1 MTNLLLVGAP
11 NSGKSAL
18 FNKLTGLS
26 HKVANYPGITV
37 DVGTGVLKS
46 DPGVTVW
53 DFPGTYSL
61 NPVSGEEQVAI
72 DTLKT
77 ALRSDDQ
84 ALVAMVWDATRLEKG
99 ATYCLQVARECARVG
114 KSFVVLLNMMDVIES
129 DGLDMDVPG
138 LSKALGVPV
147 LPVSART
154 GTGLAEAEAVFVGPR
169 PDPAPWA
176 DTPDALI
183 TGTANQIA
191 DRFAPKGDLLVQ
203 RQAQLDHWLLGTFT
217 GGVAFV
223 LLMTLFFQAIFTWA
237 APLMDGV
244 ESIVI
249 SIGSAVASVMPAG
262 VVADFVNDAIFG
274 GLGAF
279 LVFAPLVFI
288 LTMIV
293 GALEDSGYLARAAL
307 ICHRPLSFFGLSG
320 KSFVPLLSGVAC
332 AIPAIYAA
340 RTMSSRQ
347 ERLLTYVAIP
357 LMPCSARL
365 PVYALLIAILIPN
378 ETALGGL
385 IGWQGL
391 AMSGI
396 YFFGIVTALIVAAFV
411 SRMGD
416 TSSSNQAFIL
426 ELPPY
431 RLPEL
436 RPIISKSFNRAVHFV
451 KKAGSV
457 IFAVTVVV
465 WFLGYFPNGGED
477 LSSSWLATLGRF
489 IEPVFSPLGL
499 DWRYG
504 VAIIASFLAR
514 EVFVG
519 TLGTIFSIESFGI
532 ESADEDLA
540 SLADQIAASGLTAA
554 SGLALVVFFTIAL
567 QCVST
572 VALLAREARS
582 SQFALKLLT
591 GYLVLAWTVAW
602 LVYSLASALLT

>member
-1 MTNLLLVGAP
+1 MKNILLVGAP

-18 FNKLTGLS
+18 FNQLTGLS

-37 DVGTGVLKS
+37 DVGTGALRADS
-46 DPGVTVW
+46 RLTVW

-61 NPVSGEEQVAI
+61 TAVSGEEQVAI
-72 DTLKT
+72 DTLRT
-77 ALRSDDQ
+77 ALKSDEQ
-84 ALVAMVWDATRLEKG
+84 AVVAMVCDATRLEKST
-99 ATYCLQVARECARVG
+99 TYCLQVARECAQAQ
-114 KSFVVLLNMMDVIES
+114 KPFLVLLNMMDVIES
-129 DGLDMDVPG
+129 DGLDMDVEG
-138 LSKALGVPV
+138 LSKALGVHV

-154 GTGLAEAEAVFVGPR
+154 GQGLSEVEAALVSSPPEISTWG
-169 PDPAPWA
+169 

-183 TGTANQIA
+183 SGTATQIA
-191 DRFAPKGDLLVQ
+191 ERFAPKGDLLVR
-203 RQAQLDHWLLGTFT
+203 RQAKLDSWLLGTFS

-223 LLMTLFFQAIFTWA
+223 MIMTLFFQAIFTWA

-249 SIGSAVASVMPAG
+249 AMGSLIASVLPDG
-262 VVADFVNDAIFG
+262 VLADFVNDAIFG

-365 PVYALLIAILIPN
+365 PVYALLIAILIPD
-378 ETALGGL
+378 ETVLGGI

-396 YFFGIVTALIVAAFV
+396 YFFGIMTALIVAAVV

-416 TSSSNQAFIL
+416 TATSSQAFIL
-426 ELPPY
+426 ELPAY
-431 RLPEL
+431 RMPALK
-436 RPIISKSFNRAVHFV
+436 PIMSKSLDRVVHFIR
-451 KKAGSV
+451 KAGSV
-457 IFAVTVVV
+457 IFVVTLVV

-477 LSSSWLATLGRF
+477 LSSSWLAALGRF

-519 TLGTIFSIESFGI
+519 TLGTIFGI
-532 ESADEDLA
+532 ESADEDPA

-554 SGLALVVFFTIAL
+554 SGVALVVFFTIAL

-572 VALLAREARS
+572 VALLAREAKSAR
-582 SQFALKLLT
+582 FAVQLLL
-591 GYLVLAWTVAW
+591 GYLVLAWLVAW
-602 LVYSLASALLT
+602 LVYSLASLLLR

>member
-1 MTNLLLVGAP
+1 MKNILLVGAP

-18 FNKLTGLS
+18 FNQLTGLS

-37 DVGTGVLKS
+37 DVGTGALRADS
-46 DPGVTVW
+46 RLTVW

-61 NPVSGEEQVAI
+61 TAVSGEEQVAI
-72 DTLKT
+72 DTLRT
-77 ALRSDDQ
+77 ALKSDEQ
-84 ALVAMVWDATRLEKG
+84 AVVAMVCDATRLEKST
-99 ATYCLQVARECARVG
+99 TYCLQVARECAQAQ
-114 KSFVVLLNMMDVIES
+114 KPFLVLLNMMDVIES
-129 DGLDMDVPG
+129 DGLDMDVQG

-147 LPVSART
+147 FPVSART
-154 GTGLAEAEAVFVGPR
+154 GKGLSEVEAVLVSSTPEISTWG
-169 PDPAPWA
+169 

-183 TGTANQIA
+183 SGTATQIA
-191 DRFAPKGDLLVQ
+191 ERFAPKGDLLVR
-203 RQAQLDHWLLGTFT
+203 RQAKLDSWLLGTFS

-223 LLMTLFFQAIFTWA
+223 MIMTLFFQAIFTWA

-249 SIGSAVASVMPAG
+249 AMGSLIASVLPDG
-262 VVADFVNDAIFG
+262 VLADFVNDAIFG

-365 PVYALLIAILIPN
+365 PVYALLIAILIPD
-378 ETALGGL
+378 ETVLGGI

-396 YFFGIVTALIVAAFV
+396 YFFGIMTALIVAAVV

-416 TSSSNQAFIL
+416 TATSSQAFIL
-426 ELPPY
+426 ELPAY
-431 RLPEL
+431 RMPALK
-436 RPIISKSFNRAVHFV
+436 PIMSKSLDRVVHFIR
-451 KKAGSV
+451 KAGSV
-457 IFAVTVVV
+457 IFVVTLVV

-477 LSSSWLATLGRF
+477 LSSSWLAALGRF

-519 TLGTIFSIESFGI
+519 TLGTIFGI
-532 ESADEDLA
+532 ESADEDPA

-554 SGLALVVFFTIAL
+554 SGVALVVFFTIAL

-572 VALLAREARS
+572 VALLAREAKSAR
-582 SQFALKLLT
+582 FAVQLLL
-591 GYLVLAWTVAW
+591 GYLVLAWLVAW
-602 LVYSLASALLT
+602 LVYSVASLLLR

>member
-1 MTNLLLVGAP
+1 MKNILLVGAP

-18 FNKLTGLS
+18 FNQLTGLS

-37 DVGTGVLKS
+37 DVGTGALRA
-46 DPGVTVW
+46 DARLTVW

-61 NPVSGEEQVAI
+61 TAVSGEEQVAI
-72 DTLKT
+72 DTLRA
-77 ALRSDDQ
+77 ALKSEEQ
-84 ALVAMVWDATRLEKG
+84 AVVAMVCDATRLEKS
-99 ATYCLQVARECARVG
+99 ATYCLQVARECAQAQ
-114 KSFVVLLNMMDVIES
+114 KPFLVLLNMMDVIES
-129 DGLDMDVPG
+129 DGLDMDVQG

-147 LPVSART
+147 FPVSART
-154 GTGLAEAEAVFVGPR
+154 GKGLSEVEAVLVSSTPEISTWG
-169 PDPAPWA
+169 

-183 TGTANQIA
+183 SGTATQIA
-191 DRFAPKGDLLVQ
+191 ERFAPKGDLLVR
-203 RQAQLDHWLLGTFT
+203 RQAKLDNWLLGTLS

-223 LLMTLFFQAIFTWA
+223 MIMTLFFQAIFTWA

-249 SIGSAVASVMPAG
+249 AMGGLVSSVLPDG
-262 VVADFVNDAIFG
+262 VLADFVNDAIFG

-365 PVYALLIAILIPN
+365 PVYALLIAILIPD
-378 ETALGGL
+378 ETVLGGI

-396 YFFGIVTALIVAAFV
+396 YFFGIMTALIVAAVV

-416 TSSSNQAFIL
+416 TATSSQAFIL
-426 ELPPY
+426 ELPAY
-431 RLPEL
+431 RMPALK
-436 RPIISKSFNRAVHFV
+436 PIVSKSLDRVVHFIR
-451 KKAGSV
+451 KAGSV

-477 LSSSWLATLGRF
+477 LSSSWLAALGRF

-519 TLGTIFSIESFGI
+519 TLGTIFGI
-532 ESADEDLA
+532 ESADEDPA
-540 SLADQIAASGLTAA
+540 SLADQIADSGLTAA
-554 SGLALVVFFTIAL
+554 SGVALVVFFTIAL

-572 VALLAREARS
+572 VALLAREAKSAR
-582 SQFALKLLT
+582 FAVQLLL
-591 GYLVLAWTVAW
+591 GYLVLAWLVAW
-602 LVYSLASALLT
+602 LVYSVASLLLL

>member
-1 MTNLLLVGAP
+1 MKNILLVGAP

-18 FNKLTGLS
+18 FNQLTGLS

-37 DVGTGVLKS
+37 DVGTGALRADS
-46 DPGVTVW
+46 RVTVW

-61 NPVSGEEQVAI
+61 TAVSGEEQVAI
-72 DTLKT
+72 DTLRT
-77 ALRSDDQ
+77 ALKSEEQ
-84 ALVAMVWDATRLEKG
+84 AVVAMVCDATRLEKS
-99 ATYCLQVARECARVG
+99 ATYCLQVARECAQAQ
-114 KSFVVLLNMMDVIES
+114 KPFLVLLNMMDVIES
-129 DGLDMDVPG
+129 DGLDMDVQG

-147 LPVSART
+147 FPVSART
-154 GTGLAEAEAVFVGPR
+154 GKGLSEVEAVLVSSTPEISTWG
-169 PDPAPWA
+169 

-183 TGTANQIA
+183 SGTATQIA
-191 DRFAPKGDLLVQ
+191 ERFAPKGDLLVR
-203 RQAQLDHWLLGTFT
+203 RQAKLDNWLLGTLS

-223 LLMTLFFQAIFTWA
+223 MIMTLFFQAIFTWA

-244 ESIVI
+244 ESVVI
-249 SIGSAVASVMPAG
+249 TIGSWASSVLPEG
-262 VVADFVNDAIFG
+262 VLADFVNDAIFG

-365 PVYALLIAILIPN
+365 PVYALLIAILIPD
-378 ETALGGL
+378 ETVLGGI

-396 YFFGIVTALIVAAFV
+396 YFFGIMTALIVAAVV

-416 TSSSNQAFIL
+416 TATSSQAFIL
-426 ELPPY
+426 ELPAY
-431 RLPEL
+431 RMPALK
-436 RPIISKSFNRAVHFV
+436 PIVSKSLDRVVHFIR
-451 KKAGSV
+451 KAGSV

-477 LSSSWLATLGRF
+477 LSSSWLAALGRF

-519 TLGTIFSIESFGI
+519 TLGTIFGI
-532 ESADEDLA
+532 ESADEDPA

-554 SGLALVVFFTIAL
+554 SGVALVVFFTIAL

-572 VALLAREARS
+572 VALLAREAKSAR
-582 SQFALKLLT
+582 FAVQLLL
-591 GYLVLAWTVAW
+591 GYLVLAWLVAW
-602 LVYSLASALLT
+602 LVYSLVSLLLL

>member
-1 MTNLLLVGAP
+1 MKNILLVGAP

-18 FNKLTGLS
+18 FNQLTGLS

-37 DVGTGVLKS
+37 DVGTGALRADS
-46 DPGVTVW
+46 RLTVW

-61 NPVSGEEQVAI
+61 TAVSGEEQVAI
-72 DTLKT
+72 DTLRT
-77 ALRSDDQ
+77 ALKSEEQ
-84 ALVAMVWDATRLEKG
+84 AVLAMVCDATRLEKS
-99 ATYCLQVARECARVG
+99 ATYCLQVARECAQAQ
-114 KSFVVLLNMMDVIES
+114 KPFLVLLNMMDVIES
-129 DGLDMDVPG
+129 DGLDMDVQG

-147 LPVSART
+147 FPVSART
-154 GTGLAEAEAVFVGPR
+154 GKGLSEVEAVLVSSTPEISTWG
-169 PDPAPWA
+169 

-183 TGTANQIA
+183 SGTATQIA
-191 DRFAPKGDLLVQ
+191 ERFAPKGDLLVR
-203 RQAQLDHWLLGTFT
+203 RQAKLDSWLLGTFS

-223 LLMTLFFQAIFTWA
+223 MIMTLFFQAIFTWA

-249 SIGSAVASVMPAG
+249 AMGSLIASVLPDG
-262 VVADFVNDAIFG
+262 VLADFVNDAIFG

-365 PVYALLIAILIPN
+365 PVYALLIAILIPD
-378 ETALGGL
+378 ETVLGGI

-396 YFFGIVTALIVAAFV
+396 YFFGIMTALIVAAVV

-416 TSSSNQAFIL
+416 TATSSQAFIL
-426 ELPPY
+426 ELPAY
-431 RLPEL
+431 RMPALK
-436 RPIISKSFNRAVHFV
+436 PIMSKSLDRVVHFIR
-451 KKAGSV
+451 KAGSV
-457 IFAVTVVV
+457 IFVVTVVV

-477 LSSSWLATLGRF
+477 LSSSWLAALGRF

-519 TLGTIFSIESFGI
+519 TLGTIFGI
-532 ESADEDLA
+532 ESADEDPA

-554 SGLALVVFFTIAL
+554 SGVALVVFFTIAL

-572 VALLAREARS
+572 VALLAREAKSAR
-582 SQFALKLLT
+582 FAVQLLL
-591 GYLVLAWTVAW
+591 GYLVLAWLVAW
-602 LVYSLASALLT
+602 LVYSLASLLLR

>member
-1 MTNLLLVGAP
+1 MKNILFVGAP

-18 FNKLTGLS
+18 FNQLTGLS

-37 DVGTGVLKS
+37 DVGTGALRA
-46 DPGVTVW
+46 DARLTVW

-61 NPVSGEEQVAI
+61 TAVSGEEQVAI
-72 DTLKT
+72 DTLRA
-77 ALRSDDQ
+77 ALKSEEQ
-84 ALVAMVWDATRLEKG
+84 AVVAMVCDATRLEKS
-99 ATYCLQVARECARVG
+99 ATYCLQVARECAQAQ
-114 KSFVVLLNMMDVIES
+114 KPFLVLLNMMDVIES
-129 DGLDMDVPG
+129 DGLDMDVQG

-147 LPVSART
+147 FPVSART
-154 GTGLAEAEAVFVGPR
+154 GKGLSEVEAVLVSSTPEISTWG
-169 PDPAPWA
+169 

-183 TGTANQIA
+183 SGTATQIA
-191 DRFAPKGDLLVQ
+191 ERFAPKGDLLVR
-203 RQAQLDHWLLGTFT
+203 RQAKLDNWLLGTLS

-223 LLMTLFFQAIFTWA
+223 MIMTLFFQAIFTWA

-249 SIGSAVASVMPAG
+249 AMGGLVSSVLPDG
-262 VVADFVNDAIFG
+262 VLADFVNDAIFG

-365 PVYALLIAILIPN
+365 PVYALLIAILIPD
-378 ETALGGL
+378 ETVLGGI

-396 YFFGIVTALIVAAFV
+396 YFFGIMTALIVAAVV

-416 TSSSNQAFIL
+416 TATSSQAFIL
-426 ELPPY
+426 ELPAY
-431 RLPEL
+431 RMPALK
-436 RPIISKSFNRAVHFV
+436 PIVSKSLDRVVHFIR
-451 KKAGSV
+451 KAGSV

-477 LSSSWLATLGRF
+477 LSSSWLAALGRF

-519 TLGTIFSIESFGI
+519 TLGTIFGI
-532 ESADEDLA
+532 ESADEDPA
-540 SLADQIAASGLTAA
+540 SLADQIADSGLTAA
-554 SGLALVVFFTIAL
+554 SGVALVVFFTIAL

-572 VALLAREARS
+572 VALLAREAKSAR
-582 SQFALKLLT
+582 FAVQLLL
-591 GYLVLAWTVAW
+591 GYLVLAWLVAW
-602 LVYSLASALLT
+602 LVYSVASLLLL

>member
-1 MTNLLLVGAP
+1 MKNILLVGAP

-18 FNKLTGLS
+18 FNQLTGLS

-37 DVGTGVLKS
+37 DVGTGALRADS
-46 DPGVTVW
+46 RLTVW

-61 NPVSGEEQVAI
+61 TAVSGEEQVAI
-72 DTLKT
+72 DTLRT
-77 ALRSDDQ
+77 ALKSDEQ
-84 ALVAMVWDATRLEKG
+84 AVVAMVCDATRLEKST
-99 ATYCLQVARECARVG
+99 TYCLQVARECAQAQ
-114 KSFVVLLNMMDVIES
+114 KPFLVLLNMMDVIES
-129 DGLDMDVPG
+129 DGLDMDVEG
-138 LSKALGVPV
+138 LSKALGVHV

-154 GTGLAEAEAVFVGPR
+154 GQGLSEVEAALVSSPLEISTWG
-169 PDPAPWA
+169 

-183 TGTANQIA
+183 SGTATQIA
-191 DRFAPKGDLLVQ
+191 ERFAPKGDLLVR
-203 RQAQLDHWLLGTFT
+203 RQAKLDSWLLGTFS
-217 GGVAFV
+217 GGLAFV
-223 LLMTLFFQAIFTWA
+223 MIMTLFFQAIFTWA

-249 SIGSAVASVMPAG
+249 AMGSLVASVLPDG
-262 VVADFVNDAIFG
+262 VLADFVNDAIFG

-365 PVYALLIAILIPN
+365 PVYALLIAILIPD
-378 ETALGGL
+378 ETVLGGI

-396 YFFGIVTALIVAAFV
+396 YFFGIMTALIVAAVV
-411 SRMGD
+411 SRMGE
-416 TSSSNQAFIL
+416 TATSNQAFIL
-426 ELPPY
+426 ELPAY
-431 RLPEL
+431 RMPALK
-436 RPIISKSFNRAVHFV
+436 PIMSKSLDRVVHFIR
-451 KKAGSV
+451 KAGSV
-457 IFAVTVVV
+457 IFVVTLVV

-477 LSSSWLATLGRF
+477 LSSSWLAALGRF

-519 TLGTIFSIESFGI
+519 TLGTIFGI
-532 ESADEDLA
+532 ESADEDPA

-554 SGLALVVFFTIAL
+554 SGVALVVFFTIAL

-572 VALLAREARS
+572 VALLAREAKSAR
-582 SQFALKLLT
+582 FAVQLLL
-591 GYLVLAWTVAW
+591 GYLVLAWLVAW
-602 LVYSLASALLT
+602 LVYSLASLLLR

>member
-1 MTNLLLVGAP
+1 MKNILLVGAP

-18 FNKLTGLS
+18 FNQLTGLS

-37 DVGTGVLKS
+37 DVGTGALRADS
-46 DPGVTVW
+46 RLTVW

-61 NPVSGEEQVAI
+61 TAVSGEEQVAI
-72 DTLKT
+72 DTLRT
-77 ALRSDDQ
+77 ALKSEEQ
-84 ALVAMVWDATRLEKG
+84 AVVAMVCDATRLEKST
-99 ATYCLQVARECARVG
+99 TYCLQVARECAQAQ
-114 KSFVVLLNMMDVIES
+114 KPFLVLLNMMDVIES
-129 DGLDMDVPG
+129 DGLDMDVEG
-138 LSKALGVPV
+138 LSKALGVHV

-154 GTGLAEAEAVFVGPR
+154 GQGLSEVEAALVSSPPEISTWG
-169 PDPAPWA
+169 

-183 TGTANQIA
+183 SGTATQIA
-191 DRFAPKGDLLVQ
+191 ERFAPKGDLLVR
-203 RQAQLDHWLLGTFT
+203 RQAKLDSWLLGTFS

-223 LLMTLFFQAIFTWA
+223 MIMTLFFQAIFTWA

-249 SIGSAVASVMPAG
+249 AMGSLIASVLPDG
-262 VVADFVNDAIFG
+262 VLADFVNDAIFG

-365 PVYALLIAILIPN
+365 PVYALLIAILIPD
-378 ETALGGL
+378 ETVLGGI

-396 YFFGIVTALIVAAFV
+396 YFFGIMTALIVAAVV

-416 TSSSNQAFIL
+416 TATSSQAFIL
-426 ELPPY
+426 ELPAY
-431 RLPEL
+431 RMPALK
-436 RPIISKSFNRAVHFV
+436 PIMSKSLDRVVHFIR
-451 KKAGSV
+451 KAGSV
-457 IFAVTVVV
+457 IFVVTVVV

-477 LSSSWLATLGRF
+477 LSSSWLAALGRF

-519 TLGTIFSIESFGI
+519 TLGTIFGI
-532 ESADEDLA
+532 ESADEDPA

-554 SGLALVVFFTIAL
+554 SGVALVVFFTIAL

-572 VALLAREARS
+572 VALLAREAKSAR
-582 SQFALKLLT
+582 FAVQLLL
-591 GYLVLAWTVAW
+591 GYLVLAWLVAW
-602 LVYSLASALLT
+602 LVYSLASLLLR

>member
-1 MTNLLLVGAP
+1 MKNILLVGAP

-18 FNKLTGLS
+18 FNQLTGLS

-37 DVGTGVLKS
+37 DVGTGALRADS
-46 DPGVTVW
+46 RLTVW

-61 NPVSGEEQVAI
+61 TAVSGEEQVAI
-72 DTLKT
+72 DTLRA
-77 ALRSDDQ
+77 ALKSEEQ
-84 ALVAMVWDATRLEKG
+84 AVVAMVCDATRLEKS
-99 ATYCLQVARECARVG
+99 ATYCLQVARECAQAQ
-114 KSFVVLLNMMDVIES
+114 KPFLVLLNMMDVIES
-129 DGLDMDVPG
+129 DGLDMDVQG

-147 LPVSART
+147 FPVSART
-154 GTGLAEAEAVFVGPR
+154 GKGLSEVEAVLVSSTPEISTWG
-169 PDPAPWA
+169 

-183 TGTANQIA
+183 SGTATQIA
-191 DRFAPKGDLLVQ
+191 ERFAPKGDLLVR
-203 RQAQLDHWLLGTFT
+203 RQAKLDNWLLGTLS

-223 LLMTLFFQAIFTWA
+223 MIMTLFFQAIFTWA

-249 SIGSAVASVMPAG
+249 AIGSWASSVLPDG
-262 VVADFVNDAIFG
+262 VLADFVNDAIFG

-365 PVYALLIAILIPN
+365 PVYALLIAILIPD
-378 ETALGGL
+378 ETVLGGI

-396 YFFGIVTALIVAAFV
+396 YFFGIMTALIVAAVV

-416 TSSSNQAFIL
+416 TATSSQAFIL
-426 ELPPY
+426 ELPAY
-431 RLPEL
+431 RMPALK
-436 RPIISKSFNRAVHFV
+436 PIVSKSLDRVVHFIR
-451 KKAGSV
+451 KAGSV

-477 LSSSWLATLGRF
+477 LSSSWLAALGRF

-519 TLGTIFSIESFGI
+519 TLGTIFGI
-532 ESADEDLA
+532 ESADEDPA

-554 SGLALVVFFTIAL
+554 SGVALVVFFTIAL

-572 VALLAREARS
+572 VALLAREAKSAR
-582 SQFALKLLT
+582 FAVQLLL
-591 GYLVLAWTVAW
+591 GYLVLAWLVAW
-602 LVYSLASALLT
+602 LVYSLVSLLLL

>member
-1 MTNLLLVGAP
+1 MKNILLVGAP

-18 FNKLTGLS
+18 FNQLTGLS

-37 DVGTGVLKS
+37 DVGTGALRADS
-46 DPGVTVW
+46 RLTVW

-61 NPVSGEEQVAI
+61 TAVSGEEQVAI
-72 DTLKT
+72 DTLRT
-77 ALRSDDQ
+77 ALKSDEQ
-84 ALVAMVWDATRLEKG
+84 AVVAMVCDATRLEKST
-99 ATYCLQVARECARVG
+99 TYCLQVARECAQAQ
-114 KSFVVLLNMMDVIES
+114 KPFLVLLNMMDVIES
-129 DGLDMDVPG
+129 DGLDMDVEG
-138 LSKALGVPV
+138 LSKALGVHV

-154 GTGLAEAEAVFVGPR
+154 GQGLSEVEAALVSSPLEISTWG
-169 PDPAPWA
+169 

-183 TGTANQIA
+183 SGTATQIA
-191 DRFAPKGDLLVQ
+191 ERFAPKGDLLVR
-203 RQAQLDHWLLGTFT
+203 RQAKLDSWLLGTFS

-223 LLMTLFFQAIFTWA
+223 MIMTLFFQAIFTWA

-249 SIGSAVASVMPAG
+249 AMGSLIASVLPDG
-262 VVADFVNDAIFG
+262 VLADFVNDAIFG

-365 PVYALLIAILIPN
+365 PVYALLIAILIPD
-378 ETALGGL
+378 ETVLGGI

-396 YFFGIVTALIVAAFV
+396 YFFGIMTALIVAAVV

-416 TSSSNQAFIL
+416 TATSSQAFIL
-426 ELPPY
+426 ELPAY
-431 RLPEL
+431 RMPALK
-436 RPIISKSFNRAVHFV
+436 PIMSKSLDRVVHFIR
-451 KKAGSV
+451 KAGSV
-457 IFAVTVVV
+457 IFVVTLVV

-477 LSSSWLATLGRF
+477 LSSSWLAALGRF

-519 TLGTIFSIESFGI
+519 TLGTIFGI
-532 ESADEDLA
+532 ESADEDPA

-554 SGLALVVFFTIAL
+554 SGVALVVFFTIAL

-572 VALLAREARS
+572 VALLAREAKSAR
-582 SQFALKLLT
+582 FAVQLLL
-591 GYLVLAWTVAW
+591 GYLVLAWLVAW
-602 LVYSLASALLT
+602 LVYSLASLLLR

>member
-1 MTNLLLVGAP
+1 MKNILLVGAP

-18 FNKLTGLS
+18 FNQLTGLS

-37 DVGTGVLKS
+37 DVGTGALRA
-46 DPGVTVW
+46 DARLTVW

-61 NPVSGEEQVAI
+61 TAVSGEEQVAI
-72 DTLKT
+72 DTLRT
-77 ALRSDDQ
+77 ALKSEEQ
-84 ALVAMVWDATRLEKG
+84 AVVAMVCDATRLEKS
-99 ATYCLQVARECARVG
+99 ATYCLQVARECA
-114 KSFVVLLNMMDVIES
+114 KAHKPFLVLLNMMDVIES
-129 DGLDMDVPG
+129 DGLDMDVQG

-147 LPVSART
+147 FPVSART
-154 GTGLAEAEAVFVGPR
+154 GKGLSEVEAVLVSSTPEISTWG
-169 PDPAPWA
+169 

-183 TGTANQIA
+183 SGTATQIA
-191 DRFAPKGDLLVQ
+191 ERFAPKGDLLVR
-203 RQAQLDHWLLGTFT
+203 RQAKLDNWLLGTLS

-223 LLMTLFFQAIFTWA
+223 MIMTLFFQAIFTWA

-249 SIGSAVASVMPAG
+249 AMGGLVSSVLPDG
-262 VVADFVNDAIFG
+262 VLADFVNDAIFG

-365 PVYALLIAILIPN
+365 PVYALLIAILIPD
-378 ETALGGL
+378 ETVLGGI

-396 YFFGIVTALIVAAFV
+396 YFFGIMTALIVAAVV

-416 TSSSNQAFIL
+416 TATSSQAFIL
-426 ELPPY
+426 ELPAY
-431 RLPEL
+431 RMPALK
-436 RPIISKSFNRAVHFV
+436 PIVSKSLDRVVHFIR
-451 KKAGSV
+451 KAGSV

-477 LSSSWLATLGRF
+477 LSSSWLAALGRF

-519 TLGTIFSIESFGI
+519 TLGTIFGI
-532 ESADEDLA
+532 ESADEDPA
-540 SLADQIAASGLTAA
+540 SLADQIADSGLTAA
-554 SGLALVVFFTIAL
+554 SGVALVVFFTIAL

-572 VALLAREARS
+572 VALLAREAKSAR
-582 SQFALKLLT
+582 FAVQLLL
-591 GYLVLAWTVAW
+591 GYLVLAWLVAW
-602 LVYSLASALLT
+602 LVYSVASLLLL

>member
-1 MTNLLLVGAP
+1 MKNILLVGAP

-18 FNKLTGLS
+18 FNQLTGLS

-37 DVGTGVLKS
+37 DVGTGALRADS
-46 DPGVTVW
+46 RLTVW

-61 NPVSGEEQVAI
+61 TAVSGEEQVAI
-72 DTLKT
+72 DTLRT
-77 ALRSDDQ
+77 ALKSEEQ
-84 ALVAMVWDATRLEKG
+84 AVVAMVCDATRLEKST
-99 ATYCLQVARECARVG
+99 TYCLQVARECAQAQ
-114 KSFVVLLNMMDVIES
+114 KPFLVLLNMMDVIES
-129 DGLDMDVPG
+129 DGLDMDVQG

-147 LPVSART
+147 FPVSART
-154 GTGLAEAEAVFVGPR
+154 GKGLSEVEAVLVSSTPEISTWG
-169 PDPAPWA
+169 

-183 TGTANQIA
+183 SGTATQIA
-191 DRFAPKGDLLVQ
+191 ERFAPKGDLLVR
-203 RQAQLDHWLLGTFT
+203 RQAKLDSWLLGTFS
-217 GGVAFV
+217 GGLAFV
-223 LLMTLFFQAIFTWA
+223 MIMTLFFQAIFTWA

-249 SIGSAVASVMPAG
+249 AMGSLVASVLPDG
-262 VVADFVNDAIFG
+262 VLADFVNDAIFG

-365 PVYALLIAILIPN
+365 PVYALLIAILIPD
-378 ETALGGL
+378 ETVLGGI

-396 YFFGIVTALIVAAFV
+396 YFFGIMTALIVAAVV

-416 TSSSNQAFIL
+416 TATSSQAFIL
-426 ELPPY
+426 ELPAY
-431 RLPEL
+431 RMPTLK
-436 RPIISKSFNRAVHFV
+436 PIMSKSLDRVVHFIR
-451 KKAGSV
+451 KAGSV
-457 IFAVTVVV
+457 IFLVTVIV
-465 WFLGYFPNGGED
+465 WFLGYFPNGGKD
-477 LSSSWLATLGRF
+477 LSSSWLAALGRF

-519 TLGTIFSIESFGI
+519 TLGTIFGI
-532 ESADEDLA
+532 ESADEDPA
-540 SLADQIAASGLTAA
+540 SLADQIEASGLTAA
-554 SGLALVVFFTIAL
+554 SGVALVVFFTIAL

-572 VALLAREARS
+572 VALLAREAKSTR
-582 SQFALKLLT
+582 FAVQLLL
-591 GYLVLAWTVAW
+591 GYLVLAWLVAW
-602 LVYSLASALLT
+602 LVYSLVSLLLL

>member
-1 MTNLLLVGAP
+1 MKNILLVGAP

-18 FNKLTGLS
+18 FNQLTGLS

-37 DVGTGVLKS
+37 DVGTGALRA
-46 DPGVTVW
+46 DARLTVW

-61 NPVSGEEQVAI
+61 TAVSGEEQVAI
-72 DTLKT
+72 DTLRA
-77 ALRSDDQ
+77 ALKSEEQ
-84 ALVAMVWDATRLEKG
+84 AVVAMVCDATRLEKS
-99 ATYCLQVARECARVG
+99 ATYCLQVARECAQAH
-114 KSFVVLLNMMDVIES
+114 KPFLVLLNMMDVIES
-129 DGLDMDVPG
+129 DGLDMDVQG

-147 LPVSART
+147 FPVSART
-154 GTGLAEAEAVFVGPR
+154 GKGLSEVEAVLVSSTPEISTWG
-169 PDPAPWA
+169 

-183 TGTANQIA
+183 SGTATQIA
-191 DRFAPKGDLLVQ
+191 ERFAPKGDLLVR
-203 RQAQLDHWLLGTFT
+203 RQAKLDNWLLGTLS

-223 LLMTLFFQAIFTWA
+223 MIMTLFFQAIFTWA

-249 SIGSAVASVMPAG
+249 AMGSWTSSVLPDG
-262 VVADFVNDAIFG
+262 VLADFVNDAIFG

-365 PVYALLIAILIPN
+365 PVYALLIAILIPD
-378 ETALGGL
+378 ETVLGGI

-396 YFFGIVTALIVAAFV
+396 YFFGIMTALIVAAVV

-416 TSSSNQAFIL
+416 TATSSQAFIL
-426 ELPPY
+426 ELPAY
-431 RLPEL
+431 RMPALK
-436 RPIISKSFNRAVHFV
+436 PIVSKSLDRVVHFIR
-451 KKAGSV
+451 KAGSV

-477 LSSSWLATLGRF
+477 LSSSWLAALGRF

-519 TLGTIFSIESFGI
+519 TLGTIFGI
-532 ESADEDLA
+532 ESADEDPA

-554 SGLALVVFFTIAL
+554 SGVALVVFFTVAL

-572 VALLAREARS
+572 VALLAREAKSAR
-582 SQFALKLLT
+582 FAVQLLL
-591 GYLVLAWTVAW
+591 GYLVLAWLVAW
-602 LVYSLASALLT
+602 LVYSLASLLLR

>member
-1 MTNLLLVGAP
+1 MKNILLVGAP

-18 FNKLTGLS
+18 FNQLTGLS

-37 DVGTGVLKS
+37 DVGTGALRA
-46 DPGVTVW
+46 DARLTVW

-61 NPVSGEEQVAI
+61 TAVSGEEQVAI
-72 DTLKT
+72 DTLRT
-77 ALRSDDQ
+77 ALKSEEQ
-84 ALVAMVWDATRLEKG
+84 AVVAMVCDATRLEKS
-99 ATYCLQVARECARVG
+99 ATYCLQVARECAQAH
-114 KSFVVLLNMMDVIES
+114 KPFLVLLNMMDVIES
-129 DGLDMDVPG
+129 DGLDMDVQG

-147 LPVSART
+147 FPVSART
-154 GTGLAEAEAVFVGPR
+154 GKGLSEVEAVLVSSTPEISTWG
-169 PDPAPWA
+169 

-183 TGTANQIA
+183 SGTATQIA
-191 DRFAPKGDLLVQ
+191 ERFAPKGDLLVR
-203 RQAQLDHWLLGTFT
+203 RQAKLDNWLLGTLS

-223 LLMTLFFQAIFTWA
+223 MIMTLFFQAIFTWA

-249 SIGSAVASVMPAG
+249 AMGGLVSSVLPDG
-262 VVADFVNDAIFG
+262 VLADFVNDAIFG

-365 PVYALLIAILIPN
+365 PVYALLIAILIPD
-378 ETALGGL
+378 ETVLGGI

-396 YFFGIVTALIVAAFV
+396 YFFGIMTALIVAAVV

-416 TSSSNQAFIL
+416 TATSSQAFIL
-426 ELPPY
+426 ELPAY
-431 RLPEL
+431 RMPALK
-436 RPIISKSFNRAVHFV
+436 PIVSKSLDRVVHFIR
-451 KKAGSV
+451 KAGSV

-477 LSSSWLATLGRF
+477 LSSSWLAALGRF

-519 TLGTIFSIESFGI
+519 TLGTIFGI
-532 ESADEDLA
+532 ESADEDPA
-540 SLADQIAASGLTAA
+540 SLADQIADSGLTAA
-554 SGLALVVFFTIAL
+554 SGVALVVFFTIAL

-572 VALLAREARS
+572 VALLAREAKSAR
-582 SQFALKLLT
+582 FAVQLLL
-591 GYLVLAWTVAW
+591 GYLVLAWLVAW
-602 LVYSLASALLT
+602 LVYSVASLLLL

>member
-1 MTNLLLVGAP
+1 MKNILLVGAP

-18 FNKLTGLS
+18 FNQLTGLS

-37 DVGTGVLKS
+37 DVGTGALRA
-46 DPGVTVW
+46 DARLTVW

-61 NPVSGEEQVAI
+61 TAVSGEEQVAI
-72 DTLKT
+72 DTLRA
-77 ALRSDDQ
+77 ALKSEEQ
-84 ALVAMVWDATRLEKG
+84 AVVAMVCDATRLEKS
-99 ATYCLQVARECARVG
+99 ATYCLQVARECAQAQ
-114 KSFVVLLNMMDVIES
+114 KPFLVLLNMMDVIES
-129 DGLDMDVPG
+129 DGLDMDVQG

-147 LPVSART
+147 FPVSART
-154 GTGLAEAEAVFVGPR
+154 GKGLSEVEAVLVSSTPEISTWG
-169 PDPAPWA
+169 

-183 TGTANQIA
+183 SGTATQIA
-191 DRFAPKGDLLVQ
+191 ERFAPKGDLLVR
-203 RQAQLDHWLLGTFT
+203 RQAKLDNWLLGTLS

-223 LLMTLFFQAIFTWA
+223 MIMTLFFQAIFTWA

-249 SIGSAVASVMPAG
+249 AMGSWVSSVLPDG
-262 VVADFVNDAIFG
+262 VLADFVNDAIFG

-365 PVYALLIAILIPN
+365 PVYALLIAILIPD
-378 ETALGGL
+378 ETVLGGI

-396 YFFGIVTALIVAAFV
+396 YFFGIMTALIVAAVV

-416 TSSSNQAFIL
+416 TATSSQAFIL
-426 ELPPY
+426 ELPAY
-431 RLPEL
+431 RMPALK
-436 RPIISKSFNRAVHFV
+436 PIVSKSLDRVVHFIR
-451 KKAGSV
+451 KAGSV

-477 LSSSWLATLGRF
+477 LSSSWLAALGRF

-519 TLGTIFSIESFGI
+519 TLGTIFGI
-532 ESADEDLA
+532 ESADEDPA
-540 SLADQIAASGLTAA
+540 SLADQIADSGLTAA
-554 SGLALVVFFTIAL
+554 SGVALVVFFTIAL

-572 VALLAREARS
+572 VALLAREAKSAR
-582 SQFALKLLT
+582 FAVQLLL
-591 GYLVLAWTVAW
+591 GYLVLAWLVAW
-602 LVYSLASALLT
+602 LVYSVASLLLL

>member
-1 MTNLLLVGAP
+1 MKNILLVGAP

-18 FNKLTGLS
+18 FNQLTGLS

-37 DVGTGVLKS
+37 DVGTGALRA
-46 DPGVTVW
+46 DARLTVW

-61 NPVSGEEQVAI
+61 TAVSGEEQVAI
-72 DTLKT
+72 DTLRT
-77 ALRSDDQ
+77 ALKSEEQ
-84 ALVAMVWDATRLEKG
+84 AVVAMVCDATRLEKS
-99 ATYCLQVARECARVG
+99 ATYCLQVARECAQAQ
-114 KSFVVLLNMMDVIES
+114 KPFLVLLNMMDVIES
-129 DGLDMDVPG
+129 DGLDMDVQG

-147 LPVSART
+147 FPVSART
-154 GTGLAEAEAVFVGPR
+154 GKGLSEVEAVLVSSTPEISTWG
-169 PDPAPWA
+169 

-183 TGTANQIA
+183 SGTATQIA
-191 DRFAPKGDLLVQ
+191 ERFAPKGDLLVR
-203 RQAQLDHWLLGTFT
+203 RQAKLDNWLLGTLS

-223 LLMTLFFQAIFTWA
+223 MIMTLFFQAIFTWA

-249 SIGSAVASVMPAG
+249 AMGGLVSSVLPDG
-262 VVADFVNDAIFG
+262 VLADFVNDAIFG

-365 PVYALLIAILIPN
+365 PVYALLIAILIPD
-378 ETALGGL
+378 ETVLGGI

-396 YFFGIVTALIVAAFV
+396 YFFGIMTALIVAAVV

-416 TSSSNQAFIL
+416 TATSSQAFIL
-426 ELPPY
+426 ELPAY
-431 RLPEL
+431 RMPALK
-436 RPIISKSFNRAVHFV
+436 PIVSKSLDRVVHFIR
-451 KKAGSV
+451 KAGSV

-477 LSSSWLATLGRF
+477 LSSSWLAALGRF

-519 TLGTIFSIESFGI
+519 TLGTIFGI
-532 ESADEDLA
+532 ESADEDPA
-540 SLADQIAASGLTAA
+540 SLADQIADSGLTAA
-554 SGLALVVFFTIAL
+554 SGVALVVFFTVAL

-572 VALLAREARS
+572 VALLAREAKSAR
-582 SQFALKLLT
+582 FAVQLLL
-591 GYLVLAWTVAW
+591 GYLVLAWLVAW
-602 LVYSLASALLT
+602 LVYSVASLLLR

>member
-1 MTNLLLVGAP
+1 MKNILLVGAP

-18 FNKLTGLS
+18 FNQLTGLS

-37 DVGTGVLKS
+37 DVGTGALRADS
-46 DPGVTVW
+46 RLTVW

-61 NPVSGEEQVAI
+61 TAVSGEEQVAI
-72 DTLKT
+72 DTLRT
-77 ALRSDDQ
+77 ALKSEEQ
-84 ALVAMVWDATRLEKG
+84 AVVAMVCDATRLEKST
-99 ATYCLQVARECARVG
+99 TYCLQVARECAQAQ
-114 KSFVVLLNMMDVIES
+114 KPFLVLLNMMDVIES
-129 DGLDMDVPG
+129 DGLDMDVQG

-147 LPVSART
+147 FPVSART
-154 GTGLAEAEAVFVGPR
+154 GKGLSEVEAVLVSSTPEISTWG
-169 PDPAPWA
+169 

-183 TGTANQIA
+183 SGTATQIA
-191 DRFAPKGDLLVQ
+191 ERFAPKGDLLVR
-203 RQAQLDHWLLGTFT
+203 RQAKLDSWLLGTFS
-217 GGVAFV
+217 GGLAFV
-223 LLMTLFFQAIFTWA
+223 MIMTLFFQAIFTWA

-249 SIGSAVASVMPAG
+249 AMGSLVASVLPDG
-262 VVADFVNDAIFG
+262 VLADFVNDAIFG

-365 PVYALLIAILIPN
+365 PVYALLIAILIPD
-378 ETALGGL
+378 ETVLGGI

-396 YFFGIVTALIVAAFV
+396 YFFGIMTALIVAAVV

-416 TSSSNQAFIL
+416 TATSSQAFIL
-426 ELPPY
+426 ELPAY
-431 RLPEL
+431 RMPALK
-436 RPIISKSFNRAVHFV
+436 PIMSKSLDRVVHFIR
-451 KKAGSV
+451 KAGSV
-457 IFAVTVVV
+457 IFVVTLVV

-477 LSSSWLATLGRF
+477 LSSSWLAALGRF

-519 TLGTIFSIESFGI
+519 TLGTIFGI
-532 ESADEDLA
+532 ESADEDPA

-554 SGLALVVFFTIAL
+554 SGVALVVFFTIAL

-572 VALLAREARS
+572 VALLAREAKSAR
-582 SQFALKLLT
+582 FAVQLLL
-591 GYLVLAWTVAW
+591 GYLVLAWLVAW
-602 LVYSLASALLT
+602 LVYSLASLLLR

>member
-1 MTNLLLVGAP
+1 MKNILLVGAP

-18 FNKLTGLS
+18 FNQLTGLS

-37 DVGTGVLKS
+37 DVGTGALRADS
-46 DPGVTVW
+46 RLTVW

-61 NPVSGEEQVAI
+61 TAVSGEEQVAI
-72 DTLKT
+72 DTLRT
-77 ALRSDDQ
+77 ALKSDEQ
-84 ALVAMVWDATRLEKG
+84 AVVAMVCDATRLEKST
-99 ATYCLQVARECARVG
+99 TYCLQVARECAQAQ
-114 KSFVVLLNMMDVIES
+114 KPFLVLLNMMDVIES
-129 DGLDMDVPG
+129 DGLDMDVQG

-147 LPVSART
+147 FPVSART
-154 GTGLAEAEAVFVGPR
+154 GKGLSEVEAVLVSSTPEISTWG
-169 PDPAPWA
+169 

-183 TGTANQIA
+183 SGTATQFA
-191 DRFAPKGDLLVQ
+191 ERFAPKGDLLVR
-203 RQAQLDHWLLGTFT
+203 RQAKLDSWLLGTFS
-217 GGVAFV
+217 GGLAFV
-223 LLMTLFFQAIFTWA
+223 MIMTLFFQAIFTWA

-249 SIGSAVASVMPAG
+249 AMGSLVASVLPDG
-262 VVADFVNDAIFG
+262 VLADFVNDAIFG

-365 PVYALLIAILIPN
+365 PVYALLIAILIPD
-378 ETALGGL
+378 ETVLGGI

-396 YFFGIVTALIVAAFV
+396 YFFGIMTALIVAAVV

-416 TSSSNQAFIL
+416 TATSSQAFIL
-426 ELPPY
+426 ELPAY
-431 RLPEL
+431 RMPTLK
-436 RPIISKSFNRAVHFV
+436 PIMSKSLDRVVHFIR
-451 KKAGSV
+451 KAGSV
-457 IFAVTVVV
+457 IFVVTVVV

-477 LSSSWLATLGRF
+477 LSSSWLAALGRF

-519 TLGTIFSIESFGI
+519 TLGTIFGI
-532 ESADEDLA
+532 ESADEDPA

-554 SGLALVVFFTIAL
+554 SGVALVVFFTIAL

-572 VALLAREARS
+572 VALLAREAKSAR
-582 SQFALKLLT
+582 FAVQLLL
-591 GYLVLAWTVAW
+591 GYLVLAWLVAW
-602 LVYSLASALLT
+602 LVYSVASLLLR

>member
-1 MTNLLLVGAP
+1 MKNILLVGAP

-18 FNKLTGLS
+18 FNQLTGLS

-37 DVGTGVLKS
+37 DVGTGALRADS
-46 DPGVTVW
+46 RLTVW

-61 NPVSGEEQVAI
+61 TAVSGEEQVAI
-72 DTLKT
+72 ETLRT
-77 ALRSDDQ
+77 ALKSDEQ
-84 ALVAMVWDATRLEKG
+84 AVVAMVCDATRLEKST
-99 ATYCLQVARECARVG
+99 TYCLQVARECAQAQ
-114 KSFVVLLNMMDVIES
+114 KPFLVLLNMMDVIES
-129 DGLDMDVPG
+129 DGLDMDVQG
-138 LSKALGVPV
+138 LSKALGVHV

-154 GTGLAEAEAVFVGPR
+154 GQGLSEVEAALVSSPPEISTWG
-169 PDPAPWA
+169 

-183 TGTANQIA
+183 SGTATQIA
-191 DRFAPKGDLLVQ
+191 ERFAPKGDLLVR
-203 RQAQLDHWLLGTFT
+203 RQAKLDSWLLGTFS

-223 LLMTLFFQAIFTWA
+223 MIMTLFFQAIFTWA

-249 SIGSAVASVMPAG
+249 AMGSLIASVLPDG
-262 VVADFVNDAIFG
+262 VLADFVNDAIFG

-365 PVYALLIAILIPN
+365 PVYALLIAILIPD
-378 ETALGGL
+378 ETVLGGI

-396 YFFGIVTALIVAAFV
+396 YFFGIMTALIVAAVV

-416 TSSSNQAFIL
+416 TATSSQAFIL
-426 ELPPY
+426 ELPAY
-431 RLPEL
+431 RMPALK
-436 RPIISKSFNRAVHFV
+436 PIMSKSLDRVVHFIR
-451 KKAGSV
+451 KAGSV
-457 IFAVTVVV
+457 IFVVTLVV

-477 LSSSWLATLGRF
+477 LSSSWLAALGRF

-519 TLGTIFSIESFGI
+519 TLGTIFGI
-532 ESADEDLA
+532 ESADEDPA

-554 SGLALVVFFTIAL
+554 SGVALVVFFTIAL

-572 VALLAREARS
+572 VALLAREAKSAR
-582 SQFALKLLT
+582 FAVQLLL
-591 GYLVLAWTVAW
+591 GYLVLAWLVAW
-602 LVYSLASALLT
+602 LVYSLASLLLR

>member
-1 MTNLLLVGAP
+1 MKNILLVGAP

-18 FNKLTGLS
+18 FNQLTGLS

-37 DVGTGVLKS
+37 DVGTGALRADS
-46 DPGVTVW
+46 RLTVW

-61 NPVSGEEQVAI
+61 TAVSGEEQVAI
-72 DTLKT
+72 DTLRT
-77 ALRSDDQ
+77 ALKSDEQ
-84 ALVAMVWDATRLEKG
+84 AVVAMVCDATRLEKST
-99 ATYCLQVARECARVG
+99 TYCLQVARECAQAQ
-114 KSFVVLLNMMDVIES
+114 KPFLVLLNMMDVIES
-129 DGLDMDVPG
+129 DGLDMDVQG
-138 LSKALGVPV
+138 LSKALGVHV
-147 LPVSART
+147 FPVSART
-154 GTGLAEAEAVFVGPR
+154 GQGLSEVEAALVSSPPEISTWG
-169 PDPAPWA
+169 

-183 TGTANQIA
+183 SGTATQIA
-191 DRFAPKGDLLVQ
+191 ERFAPKGDLLVR
-203 RQAQLDHWLLGTFT
+203 RQAKLDSWLLGTFS

-223 LLMTLFFQAIFTWA
+223 MTMTLFFQAIFTWA

-249 SIGSAVASVMPAG
+249 AMGSLIASVLPDG
-262 VVADFVNDAIFG
+262 VLADFVNDAIFG

-365 PVYALLIAILIPN
+365 PVYALLIAILIPD
-378 ETALGGL
+378 ETVLGGV

-396 YFFGIVTALIVAAFV
+396 YFFGIMTALIVAAVV

-416 TSSSNQAFIL
+416 TATSSQAFIL
-426 ELPPY
+426 ELPAY
-431 RLPEL
+431 RMPALK
-436 RPIISKSFNRAVHFV
+436 PIMSKSLDRVVHFIR
-451 KKAGSV
+451 KAGSV
-457 IFAVTVVV
+457 IFVVTVVV

-477 LSSSWLATLGRF
+477 LSSSWLAALGRF

-519 TLGTIFSIESFGI
+519 TLGTIFGI
-532 ESADEDLA
+532 ESADEDPA

-554 SGLALVVFFTIAL
+554 SGVALVVFFTIAL

-572 VALLAREARS
+572 VALLAREAKSAR
-582 SQFALKLLT
+582 FAVQLLL
-591 GYLVLAWTVAW
+591 GYLVLAWLVAW
-602 LVYSLASALLT
+602 LVYSLASLLLR

>member
-1 MTNLLLVGAP
+1 MKNILLVGAP

-18 FNKLTGLS
+18 FNQLTGLS

-37 DVGTGVLKS
+37 DVGTGALRA
-46 DPGVTVW
+46 DARLTVW

-61 NPVSGEEQVAI
+61 TAVSGEEQVAI
-72 DTLKT
+72 DTLRT
-77 ALRSDDQ
+77 ALKSEEQ
-84 ALVAMVWDATRLEKG
+84 AVVAMVCDATRLEKS
-99 ATYCLQVARECARVG
+99 ATYCLQVARECAQAH
-114 KSFVVLLNMMDVIES
+114 KPFLVLLNMMDVIES
-129 DGLDMDVPG
+129 DGLDMDVQG

-147 LPVSART
+147 FPVSART
-154 GTGLAEAEAVFVGPR
+154 GKGLSEVEAVLVSSTPEISTWG
-169 PDPAPWA
+169 

-183 TGTANQIA
+183 SGTANQIA
-191 DRFAPKGDLLVQ
+191 ERFAPKGDLLVR
-203 RQAQLDHWLLGTFT
+203 RQAKLDNWLLGTLS

-223 LLMTLFFQAIFTWA
+223 MIMTLFFQAIFTWA

-249 SIGSAVASVMPAG
+249 AMGGLVSSVLPDG
-262 VVADFVNDAIFG
+262 VLADFVNDAIFG

-365 PVYALLIAILIPN
+365 PVYALLIAILIPD
-378 ETALGGL
+378 ETVLGGI

-396 YFFGIVTALIVAAFV
+396 YFFGIMTALIVAAVV

-416 TSSSNQAFIL
+416 TATSSQAFIL
-426 ELPPY
+426 ELPAY
-431 RLPEL
+431 RMPALK
-436 RPIISKSFNRAVHFV
+436 PIVSKSLDRVVHFIR
-451 KKAGSV
+451 KAGSV

-477 LSSSWLATLGRF
+477 LSSSWLAALGRF

-519 TLGTIFSIESFGI
+519 TLGTIFGI
-532 ESADEDLA
+532 ESADEDPT

-554 SGLALVVFFTIAL
+554 SGIALVVFFTIAL

-572 VALLAREARS
+572 VALLAREAKSAR
-582 SQFALKLLT
+582 FAVQLLL
-591 GYLVLAWTVAW
+591 GYLVLAWLVAW
-602 LVYSLASALLT
+602 LVYSLASLLLR

>member
-1 MTNLLLVGAP
+1 MKNILLVGAP

-18 FNKLTGLS
+18 FNQLTGLS

-37 DVGTGVLKS
+37 DVGTGALRADS
-46 DPGVTVW
+46 RLTVW

-61 NPVSGEEQVAI
+61 TAVSGEEQVAI
-72 DTLKT
+72 DTLRT
-77 ALRSDDQ
+77 ALKSEEQ
-84 ALVAMVWDATRLEKG
+84 AVVAMVCDATRLEKST
-99 ATYCLQVARECARVG
+99 TYCLQVARECAQAQ
-114 KSFVVLLNMMDVIES
+114 KPFLVLLNMMDVIES
-129 DGLDMDVPG
+129 DGLDMDVQG

-147 LPVSART
+147 FPVSART
-154 GTGLAEAEAVFVGPR
+154 GKGLSEVEAVLVSSTPEISTWG
-169 PDPAPWA
+169 

-183 TGTANQIA
+183 SGTATQIA
-191 DRFAPKGDLLVQ
+191 ERFAPKGDLLVR
-203 RQAQLDHWLLGTFT
+203 RQAKLDSWLLGTFS
-217 GGVAFV
+217 GGLAFV
-223 LLMTLFFQAIFTWA
+223 MIMTLFFQAIFTWA

-249 SIGSAVASVMPAG
+249 AMGSLIASVLPDG
-262 VVADFVNDAIFG
+262 VLADFVNDAIFG

-365 PVYALLIAILIPN
+365 PVYALLIAILIPD
-378 ETALGGL
+378 ETVLGGI

-396 YFFGIVTALIVAAFV
+396 YFFGIMTALIVAAVV

-416 TSSSNQAFIL
+416 TATSSQAFIL
-426 ELPPY
+426 ELPAY
-431 RLPEL
+431 RMPTLK
-436 RPIISKSFNRAVHFV
+436 PIMSKSLDRVVHFIR
-451 KKAGSV
+451 KAGSV
-457 IFAVTVVV
+457 IFLVTVIV

-477 LSSSWLATLGRF
+477 LSSSWLAALGRF

-519 TLGTIFSIESFGI
+519 TLGTIFGI
-532 ESADEDLA
+532 ESADEDPA
-540 SLADQIAASGLTAA
+540 SLADQIEASGLTAA
-554 SGLALVVFFTIAL
+554 SGVALVVFFTIAL

-572 VALLAREARS
+572 VALLAREAKSTR
-582 SQFALKLLT
+582 FAVQLLL
-591 GYLVLAWTVAW
+591 GYLVLAWLVAW
-602 LVYSLASALLT
+602 LVYSLVSLLLL

>member
-1 MTNLLLVGAP
+1 MKNILLVGAP

-18 FNKLTGLS
+18 FNQLTGLS

-37 DVGTGVLKS
+37 DVGTGALRADS
-46 DPGVTVW
+46 RLTVW

-61 NPVSGEEQVAI
+61 TAVSGEEQVAI
-72 DTLKT
+72 DTLRT
-77 ALRSDDQ
+77 ALKSEEQ
-84 ALVAMVWDATRLEKG
+84 AVVAMVCDATRLEKS
-99 ATYCLQVARECARVG
+99 ATYCLQVARECAQAQ
-114 KSFVVLLNMMDVIES
+114 KPFLVLLNMMDVIES
-129 DGLDMDVPG
+129 DGLDMDVQG

-147 LPVSART
+147 FPVSART
-154 GTGLAEAEAVFVGPR
+154 GKGLSEVEAVLVSSTPEISTWG
-169 PDPAPWA
+169 

-183 TGTANQIA
+183 SGTATQIA
-191 DRFAPKGDLLVQ
+191 ERFAPKGDLLVR
-203 RQAQLDHWLLGTFT
+203 RQAKLDNWLLGTLS

-223 LLMTLFFQAIFTWA
+223 MIMTLFFQAIFTWA

-249 SIGSAVASVMPAG
+249 AIGSWASSVLPDG
-262 VVADFVNDAIFG
+262 VLADFVNDAIFG

-365 PVYALLIAILIPN
+365 PVYALLIAILIPD
-378 ETALGGL
+378 ETVLGGI

-396 YFFGIVTALIVAAFV
+396 YFFGIMTALIVAAVV

-416 TSSSNQAFIL
+416 TATSSQAFIL
-426 ELPPY
+426 ELPAY
-431 RLPEL
+431 RMPALK
-436 RPIISKSFNRAVHFV
+436 PIVSKSLDRVVHFIR
-451 KKAGSV
+451 KAGSV

-477 LSSSWLATLGRF
+477 LSSSWLAALGRF

-519 TLGTIFSIESFGI
+519 TLGTIFGI
-532 ESADEDLA
+532 ESADEDPA

-554 SGLALVVFFTIAL
+554 SGVALVVFFTIAL

-572 VALLAREARS
+572 VALLAREAKSAR
-582 SQFALKLLT
+582 FAVQLLL
-591 GYLVLAWTVAW
+591 GYLVLAWLVAW
-602 LVYSLASALLT
+602 LVYSLVSLLLL

>member
-1 MTNLLLVGAP
+1 MKNILLVGAP

-18 FNKLTGLS
+18 FNQLTGLS

-37 DVGTGVLKS
+37 DVGTGALRADS
-46 DPGVTVW
+46 RLTVW

-61 NPVSGEEQVAI
+61 TAVSGEEQVAI
-72 DTLKT
+72 DTLRT
-77 ALRSDDQ
+77 ALKSDEQ
-84 ALVAMVWDATRLEKG
+84 AVVAMVCDATRLEKST
-99 ATYCLQVARECARVG
+99 TYCLQVARECAQAQ
-114 KSFVVLLNMMDVIES
+114 KPFLVLLNMMDVIES
-129 DGLDMDVPG
+129 DGLDMDVQG
-138 LSKALGVPV
+138 LSKALGVHV

-154 GTGLAEAEAVFVGPR
+154 GQGLSEVEAALVSSPPEISTWG
-169 PDPAPWA
+169 

-183 TGTANQIA
+183 SGTATQIA
-191 DRFAPKGDLLVQ
+191 ERFAPKGDLLVR
-203 RQAQLDHWLLGTFT
+203 RQAKLDSWLLGTFS

-223 LLMTLFFQAIFTWA
+223 MIMTLFFQAIFTWA

-249 SIGSAVASVMPAG
+249 AMGSLIASVLPDG
-262 VVADFVNDAIFG
+262 VLADFVNDAIFG

-365 PVYALLIAILIPN
+365 PVYALLIAILIPD
-378 ETALGGL
+378 ETVLGGI

-396 YFFGIVTALIVAAFV
+396 YFFGIMTALIVAAVV

-416 TSSSNQAFIL
+416 TATSSQAFIL
-426 ELPPY
+426 ELPAY
-431 RLPEL
+431 RMPALK
-436 RPIISKSFNRAVHFV
+436 PIMSKSLDRVVHFIR
-451 KKAGSV
+451 KAGSV
-457 IFAVTVVV
+457 IFVVTLVV

-477 LSSSWLATLGRF
+477 LSSSWLAALGRF

-519 TLGTIFSIESFGI
+519 TLGTIFGI
-532 ESADEDLA
+532 ESADEDPA

-554 SGLALVVFFTIAL
+554 SGVALVVFFTIAL

-572 VALLAREARS
+572 VALLAREAKSAR
-582 SQFALKLLT
+582 FAVQLLL
-591 GYLVLAWTVAW
+591 GYLVLAWLVAW
-602 LVYSLASALLT
+602 LVYSLASLLLR

>member
-1 MTNLLLVGAP
+1 MKNILLVGAP

-18 FNKLTGLS
+18 FNQLTGLS

-37 DVGTGVLKS
+37 DVGTGALRADS
-46 DPGVTVW
+46 HLTVW

-61 NPVSGEEQVAI
+61 TALSGEEQVAI
-72 DTLKT
+72 DTLRT
-77 ALRSDDQ
+77 ALKSDEQ
-84 ALVAMVWDATRLEKG
+84 AVVAMVCDATRLEKST
-99 ATYCLQVARECARVG
+99 TYCLQVARECAQAQ
-114 KSFVVLLNMMDVIES
+114 KPFLVLLNMMDVIES
-129 DGLDMDVPG
+129 DGLDMDVEG
-138 LSKALGVPV
+138 LSKALGVHV

-154 GTGLAEAEAVFVGPR
+154 GQGLSEVEAALVSSPPEISTWG
-169 PDPAPWA
+169 

-183 TGTANQIA
+183 SGTATQIA
-191 DRFAPKGDLLVQ
+191 ERFAPKGDLLVR
-203 RQAQLDHWLLGTFT
+203 RQAKLDSWLLGTFS
-217 GGVAFV
+217 GGLAFV
-223 LLMTLFFQAIFTWA
+223 MIMTLFFQAIFTWA

-249 SIGSAVASVMPAG
+249 AMGSLVASVLPDG
-262 VVADFVNDAIFG
+262 VLADFVNDAIFG

-365 PVYALLIAILIPN
+365 PVYALLIAILIPD
-378 ETALGGL
+378 ETVLGGI

-396 YFFGIVTALIVAAFV
+396 YFFGIMTALIVAAVV

-416 TSSSNQAFIL
+416 TATSSQAFIL
-426 ELPPY
+426 ELPAY
-431 RLPEL
+431 RMPTLK
-436 RPIISKSFNRAVHFV
+436 PIMSKSLDRVVHFIR
-451 KKAGSV
+451 KAGSV
-457 IFAVTVVV
+457 IFLVTVIV

-477 LSSSWLATLGRF
+477 LSSSWLAALGRF

-519 TLGTIFSIESFGI
+519 TLGTIFGI
-532 ESADEDLA
+532 ESADEDPA
-540 SLADQIAASGLTAA
+540 SLADQIEASGLTAA
-554 SGLALVVFFTIAL
+554 SGVALVVFFTIAL

-572 VALLAREARS
+572 VALLAREAKSTR
-582 SQFALKLLT
+582 FAVQLLL
-591 GYLVLAWTVAW
+591 GYLVLAWLVAW
-602 LVYSLASALLT
+602 LVYSLVSLLLL

>member
-1 MTNLLLVGAP
+1 MKNILLVGAP

-18 FNKLTGLS
+18 FNQLTGLS

-37 DVGTGVLKS
+37 DVGTGALRADS
-46 DPGVTVW
+46 RLTVW

-61 NPVSGEEQVAI
+61 TAVSGEEQVAI
-72 DTLKT
+72 DTLRT
-77 ALRSDDQ
+77 ALKSDEQ
-84 ALVAMVWDATRLEKG
+84 AVVAMVCDATRLEKST
-99 ATYCLQVARECARVG
+99 TYCLQVARECAQAQ
-114 KSFVVLLNMMDVIES
+114 KPFLVLLNMMDVIES
-129 DGLDMDVPG
+129 DGLDMDVQG
-138 LSKALGVPV
+138 LSKALGAHV

-154 GTGLAEAEAVFVGPR
+154 GQGLSEVEAALVSSPPEISTWG
-169 PDPAPWA
+169 

-183 TGTANQIA
+183 SGTATQIA
-191 DRFAPKGDLLVQ
+191 ERFAPKGDLLVR
-203 RQAQLDHWLLGTFT
+203 RQAKLDSWLLGTFS

-223 LLMTLFFQAIFTWA
+223 MIMTLFFQAIFTWA

-249 SIGSAVASVMPAG
+249 AMGSLIASVLPDG
-262 VVADFVNDAIFG
+262 VLADFVNDAIFG

-365 PVYALLIAILIPN
+365 PVYALLIAILIPD
-378 ETALGGL
+378 ETVLGGI

-396 YFFGIVTALIVAAFV
+396 YFFGIMTALIVAAVV

-416 TSSSNQAFIL
+416 TATSSQAFIL
-426 ELPPY
+426 ELPAY
-431 RLPEL
+431 RMPALK
-436 RPIISKSFNRAVHFV
+436 PIMSKSLDRVVHFIR
-451 KKAGSV
+451 KAGSV
-457 IFAVTVVV
+457 IFVVTVVV

-477 LSSSWLATLGRF
+477 LSSSWLAALGRF

-519 TLGTIFSIESFGI
+519 TLGTIFGI
-532 ESADEDLA
+532 ESADEDPA

-554 SGLALVVFFTIAL
+554 SGVALVVFFTIAL

-572 VALLAREARS
+572 VALLAREAKSAR
-582 SQFALKLLT
+582 FAVQLLL
-591 GYLVLAWTVAW
+591 GYLVLAWLVAW
-602 LVYSLASALLT
+602 LVYSLASLLLR

>member
-1 MTNLLLVGAP
+1 M
-11 NSGKSAL
+11 
-18 FNKLTGLS
+18 
-26 HKVANYPGITV
+26 
-37 DVGTGVLKS
+37 DVGTGALRADS
-46 DPGVTVW
+46 RLTVW

-61 NPVSGEEQVAI
+61 TAVSGEEQVAI
-72 DTLKT
+72 DTLRT
-77 ALRSDDQ
+77 ALKSEEQ
-84 ALVAMVWDATRLEKG
+84 AVVAMVCDATRLEKS
-99 ATYCLQVARECARVG
+99 ATYCLQVARECAQAQ
-114 KSFVVLLNMMDVIES
+114 KPFLVLLNMMDVIES
-129 DGLDMDVPG
+129 DGLDMDVQG

-147 LPVSART
+147 FPVSART
-154 GTGLAEAEAVFVGPR
+154 GKGLSEVEAVLVSSTPEISTWG
-169 PDPAPWA
+169 

-183 TGTANQIA
+183 SGTATQIA
-191 DRFAPKGDLLVQ
+191 ERFAPKGDLLVR
-203 RQAQLDHWLLGTFT
+203 RQAKLDSWLLGTFS
-217 GGVAFV
+217 GGLAFV
-223 LLMTLFFQAIFTWA
+223 MIMTLFFQAIFTWA

-249 SIGSAVASVMPAG
+249 AMGSLVASVLPDG
-262 VVADFVNDAIFG
+262 VLADFVNDAIFG

-365 PVYALLIAILIPN
+365 PVYALLIAILIPD
-378 ETALGGL
+378 ETVLGGI

-396 YFFGIVTALIVAAFV
+396 YFFGIMTALIVAAVV

-416 TSSSNQAFIL
+416 TATSSQAFIL
-426 ELPPY
+426 ELPAY
-431 RLPEL
+431 RMPTLK
-436 RPIISKSFNRAVHFV
+436 PIMSKSLDRVVHFIR
-451 KKAGSV
+451 KAGSV
-457 IFAVTVVV
+457 IFLVTVIV

-477 LSSSWLATLGRF
+477 LSSSWLAALGRF

-519 TLGTIFSIESFGI
+519 TLGTIFGI
-532 ESADEDLA
+532 ESADEDPA
-540 SLADQIAASGLTAA
+540 SLADQIEASGLTAA
-554 SGLALVVFFTIAL
+554 SGVALVVFFTIAL

-572 VALLAREARS
+572 VALLAREAKSTR
-582 SQFALKLLT
+582 FAVQLLL
-591 GYLVLAWTVAW
+591 GYLVLAWLVAW
-602 LVYSLASALLT
+602 LVYSLVSLLLL

>member
-1 MTNLLLVGAP
+1 MKNILLVGAP

-18 FNKLTGLS
+18 FNQLTGLS

-37 DVGTGVLKS
+37 DVGTGALRA
-46 DPGVTVW
+46 DARLTVW

-61 NPVSGEEQVAI
+61 TAVSGEEQVAI
-72 DTLKT
+72 DTLRT
-77 ALRSDDQ
+77 ALKSEEQ
-84 ALVAMVWDATRLEKG
+84 AVVAMVCDATRLEKS
-99 ATYCLQVARECARVG
+99 ATYCLQVARECAQAH
-114 KSFVVLLNMMDVIES
+114 KPFLVLLNMMDLVES
-129 DGLDMDVPG
+129 DGLDMDVQG

-147 LPVSART
+147 FPVSART
-154 GTGLAEAEAVFVGPR
+154 GKGLSEVEAVLVSSTPEISTWG
-169 PDPAPWA
+169 

-183 TGTANQIA
+183 SGTATQIA
-191 DRFAPKGDLLVQ
+191 ERFAPKGDLLVR
-203 RQAQLDHWLLGTFT
+203 RQAKLDNWLLGTLS

-223 LLMTLFFQAIFTWA
+223 MIMTLFFQAIFTWA

-249 SIGSAVASVMPAG
+249 AMGGLVSSVLPDG
-262 VVADFVNDAIFG
+262 VLADFVNDAIFG

-365 PVYALLIAILIPN
+365 PVYALLIAILIPD
-378 ETALGGL
+378 ETVLGGI

-396 YFFGIVTALIVAAFV
+396 YFFGIMTALIVAAVV

-416 TSSSNQAFIL
+416 TATSSQAFIL
-426 ELPPY
+426 ELPAY
-431 RLPEL
+431 RMPALK
-436 RPIISKSFNRAVHFV
+436 PIVSKSLDRVVHFIR
-451 KKAGSV
+451 KAGSV

-477 LSSSWLATLGRF
+477 LSSSWLAALGRF

-519 TLGTIFSIESFGI
+519 TLGTIFGI
-532 ESADEDLA
+532 ESADEDPA
-540 SLADQIAASGLTAA
+540 SLADQIADSGLTAA
-554 SGLALVVFFTIAL
+554 SGVALVVFFTIAL

-572 VALLAREARS
+572 VALLAREAKSAR
-582 SQFALKLLT
+582 FAVQLLL
-591 GYLVLAWTVAW
+591 GYLVLAWLVAW
-602 LVYSLASALLT
+602 LVYSVASLLLL

>member
-1 MTNLLLVGAP
+1 MKNILLVGAP

-18 FNKLTGLS
+18 FNQLTGLS

-37 DVGTGVLKS
+37 DVGTGALRA
-46 DPGVTVW
+46 DARLTVW

-61 NPVSGEEQVAI
+61 TAVSGEEQVAI
-72 DTLKT
+72 DTLRT
-77 ALRSDDQ
+77 ALKSEEQ
-84 ALVAMVWDATRLEKG
+84 AVVAMVCDATRLEKS
-99 ATYCLQVARECARVG
+99 ATYCLQVARECAQAQ
-114 KSFVVLLNMMDVIES
+114 KPFLVLLNMMDVIES
-129 DGLDMDVPG
+129 DGLDMDVQG

-147 LPVSART
+147 FPVSART
-154 GTGLAEAEAVFVGPR
+154 GKGLSEVEAVLVSSTPEISTWG
-169 PDPAPWA
+169 

-183 TGTANQIA
+183 SGTATQIA
-191 DRFAPKGDLLVQ
+191 ERFAPKGDLLVR
-203 RQAQLDHWLLGTFT
+203 RQAKLDNWLLGTLS

-223 LLMTLFFQAIFTWA
+223 MIMTLFFQAIFTWA

-249 SIGSAVASVMPAG
+249 AIGSWASSVLPDG
-262 VVADFVNDAIFG
+262 VLADFVNDAIFG

-365 PVYALLIAILIPN
+365 PVYALLIAILIPD
-378 ETALGGL
+378 ETVLGGI

-396 YFFGIVTALIVAAFV
+396 YFFGIMTALIVAAVV

-416 TSSSNQAFIL
+416 TATSSQAFIL
-426 ELPPY
+426 ELPAY
-431 RLPEL
+431 RMPALK
-436 RPIISKSFNRAVHFV
+436 PIVSKSLDRVVHFIR
-451 KKAGSV
+451 KAGSV

-477 LSSSWLATLGRF
+477 LSSSWLAALGRF

-519 TLGTIFSIESFGI
+519 TLGTIFGI
-532 ESADEDLA
+532 ESADEDPA

-554 SGLALVVFFTIAL
+554 SGVALVVFFTIAL

-572 VALLAREARS
+572 VALLAREAKSAR
-582 SQFALKLLT
+582 FAVQLLL
-591 GYLVLAWTVAW
+591 GYLVLAWLVAW
-602 LVYSLASALLT
+602 LVYSLVSLLLL

>member
-1 MTNLLLVGAP
+1 MKNILLVGAP

-18 FNKLTGLS
+18 FNQLTGLS

-37 DVGTGVLKS
+37 DVGTGALRA
-46 DPGVTVW
+46 DARLTVW

-61 NPVSGEEQVAI
+61 TAVSGEEQVAI
-72 DTLKT
+72 DTLRT
-77 ALRSDDQ
+77 ALKSEEQ
-84 ALVAMVWDATRLEKG
+84 AVVAMVCDATRLEKS
-99 ATYCLQVARECARVG
+99 ATYCLQVARECAQAH
-114 KSFVVLLNMMDVIES
+114 KPFLVLLNMMDVIES
-129 DGLDMDVPG
+129 DGLDMDVQG

-147 LPVSART
+147 FPVSART
-154 GTGLAEAEAVFVGPR
+154 GKGLSEVEAVLVSSTPEISTWG
-169 PDPAPWA
+169 

-183 TGTANQIA
+183 SGTATQIA
-191 DRFAPKGDLLVQ
+191 ERFAPKGDLLVR
-203 RQAQLDHWLLGTFT
+203 RQAKLDNWLLGTLS

-223 LLMTLFFQAIFTWA
+223 MIMTLFFQAIFTWA

-249 SIGSAVASVMPAG
+249 AMGSWASSVLPDG
-262 VVADFVNDAIFG
+262 VLADFVNDAIFG

-365 PVYALLIAILIPN
+365 PVYALLIAILIPD
-378 ETALGGL
+378 ETVLGGI

-396 YFFGIVTALIVAAFV
+396 YFFGIMTALIVAAVV

-416 TSSSNQAFIL
+416 TATSSQAFIL
-426 ELPPY
+426 ELPAY
-431 RLPEL
+431 RMPALK
-436 RPIISKSFNRAVHFV
+436 PIVSKSLDRVVHFIR
-451 KKAGSV
+451 KAGSV

-477 LSSSWLATLGRF
+477 LSSSWLAALGRF

-519 TLGTIFSIESFGI
+519 TLGTIFGI
-532 ESADEDLA
+532 ESADEDPA

-554 SGLALVVFFTIAL
+554 SGIALVVFFTIAL

-572 VALLAREARS
+572 VALLAREAKSAR
-582 SQFALKLLT
+582 FAVQLLL
-591 GYLVLAWTVAW
+591 GYLVLAWLVAW
-602 LVYSLASALLT
+602 LVYSLASLLLV

>member
-1 MTNLLLVGAP
+1 MKNILLVGAP

-18 FNKLTGLS
+18 FNQLTGLS

-37 DVGTGVLKS
+37 DVGTGALRADS
-46 DPGVTVW
+46 RLTVW

-61 NPVSGEEQVAI
+61 TAVSGEEQVAI
-72 DTLKT
+72 DTLRT
-77 ALRSDDQ
+77 ALKSDEQ
-84 ALVAMVWDATRLEKG
+84 AVVAMVCDATRLEKST
-99 ATYCLQVARECARVG
+99 TYCLQVARECAQAQ
-114 KSFVVLLNMMDVIES
+114 KPFLVLLNMMDVIES
-129 DGLDMDVPG
+129 DGLDMDVQG

-147 LPVSART
+147 FPVSART
-154 GTGLAEAEAVFVGPR
+154 GKGLSEVEAVLVSSTPEISTWG
-169 PDPAPWA
+169 

-183 TGTANQIA
+183 SGTATQIA
-191 DRFAPKGDLLVQ
+191 ERFAPKGDLLVR
-203 RQAQLDHWLLGTFT
+203 RQAKLDSWLLGTFS
-217 GGVAFV
+217 GGLAFV
-223 LLMTLFFQAIFTWA
+223 MIMTLFFQAIFTWA

-249 SIGSAVASVMPAG
+249 AMGSLVASVLPDG
-262 VVADFVNDAIFG
+262 VLADFVNDAIFG

-365 PVYALLIAILIPN
+365 PVYALLIAILIPD
-378 ETALGGL
+378 ETVLGGI

-396 YFFGIVTALIVAAFV
+396 YFFGIMTALIVAAVV

-416 TSSSNQAFIL
+416 TATSSQAFIL
-426 ELPPY
+426 ELPAY
-431 RLPEL
+431 RMPALK
-436 RPIISKSFNRAVHFV
+436 PIMSKSLDRVVHFIR
-451 KKAGSV
+451 KAGSV
-457 IFAVTVVV
+457 IFVVTVVV

-477 LSSSWLATLGRF
+477 LSSSWLAALGRF

-519 TLGTIFSIESFGI
+519 TLGTIFGI
-532 ESADEDLA
+532 ESADEDPA

-554 SGLALVVFFTIAL
+554 SGVALVVFFTIAL

-572 VALLAREARS
+572 VALLAREAKSAR
-582 SQFALKLLT
+582 FAVQLLL
-591 GYLVLAWTVAW
+591 GYLVLAWLVAW
-602 LVYSLASALLT
+602 LVYSLASLLLR

>member
-1 MTNLLLVGAP
+1 MKNILLVGAP

-18 FNKLTGLS
+18 FNQLTGLS

-37 DVGTGVLKS
+37 DVGTGALRADS
-46 DPGVTVW
+46 RLTVW

-61 NPVSGEEQVAI
+61 TAVSGEEQIAI
-72 DTLKT
+72 DTLRT
-77 ALRSDDQ
+77 ALKSDEQ
-84 ALVAMVWDATRLEKG
+84 AVVAMVCDATRLEKST
-99 ATYCLQVARECARVG
+99 TYCLQVARECAQAQ
-114 KSFVVLLNMMDVIES
+114 KPFLVLLNMMDVIES
-129 DGLDMDVPG
+129 DGLDMDVEG
-138 LSKALGVPV
+138 LSKALGVHV

-154 GTGLAEAEAVFVGPR
+154 GQGLSEVEAALVSSPPEISTWG
-169 PDPAPWA
+169 

-183 TGTANQIA
+183 SGTATQIA
-191 DRFAPKGDLLVQ
+191 ERFAPKGDLLVR
-203 RQAQLDHWLLGTFT
+203 RQAKLDSWLLGTFS

-223 LLMTLFFQAIFTWA
+223 MIMTLFFQAIFTWA

-249 SIGSAVASVMPAG
+249 AMGSLIASVLPDG
-262 VVADFVNDAIFG
+262 VLADFVNDAIFG

-365 PVYALLIAILIPN
+365 PVYALLIAILIPD
-378 ETALGGL
+378 ETVLGGI

-396 YFFGIVTALIVAAFV
+396 YFFGIMTALIVAAVV

-416 TSSSNQAFIL
+416 TATSSQAFIL
-426 ELPPY
+426 ELPAY
-431 RLPEL
+431 RMPALK
-436 RPIISKSFNRAVHFV
+436 PIMSKSLDRVVHFIR
-451 KKAGSV
+451 KAGSV
-457 IFAVTVVV
+457 IFVVTVVV

-477 LSSSWLATLGRF
+477 LSSSWLAALGRF

-519 TLGTIFSIESFGI
+519 TLGTIFGI
-532 ESADEDLA
+532 ESADEDPA

-554 SGLALVVFFTIAL
+554 SGVALVVFFTIAL

-572 VALLAREARS
+572 VALLAREAKSAR
-582 SQFALKLLT
+582 FAVQLLL
-591 GYLVLAWTVAW
+591 GYLVLAWLVAW
-602 LVYSLASALLT
+602 LVYSLASLLLR

>member
-1 MTNLLLVGAP
+1 MKNILLVGAP

-18 FNKLTGLS
+18 FNQLTGLS

-37 DVGTGVLKS
+37 DVGTGALRA
-46 DPGVTVW
+46 DARLTVW

-61 NPVSGEEQVAI
+61 TAVSGEEQVAI
-72 DTLKT
+72 DTLRT
-77 ALRSDDQ
+77 ALKSEEQ
-84 ALVAMVWDATRLEKG
+84 AVLAMVCDATRLEKS
-99 ATYCLQVARECARVG
+99 ATYCLQVARECAQAQ
-114 KSFVVLLNMMDVIES
+114 KPFLVLLNMMDVIES
-129 DGLDMDVPG
+129 DGLDMDVQG
-138 LSKALGVPV
+138 LSKALGVHV

-154 GTGLAEAEAVFVGPR
+154 GQGLSEVEAALVSSPPEISTWG
-169 PDPAPWA
+169 

-183 TGTANQIA
+183 SGTATQIA
-191 DRFAPKGDLLVQ
+191 ERFAPKGDLLVR
-203 RQAQLDHWLLGTFT
+203 RQAKLDSWLLGTFS

-223 LLMTLFFQAIFTWA
+223 MIMTLFFQAIFTWA

-249 SIGSAVASVMPAG
+249 AMGSLIASVLPDG
-262 VVADFVNDAIFG
+262 VLADFVNDAIFG

-365 PVYALLIAILIPN
+365 PVYALLIAILIPD
-378 ETALGGL
+378 ETVLGGI

-396 YFFGIVTALIVAAFV
+396 YFFGIMTALIVAAVV

-416 TSSSNQAFIL
+416 TATSSQAFIL
-426 ELPPY
+426 ELPAY
-431 RLPEL
+431 RMPALK
-436 RPIISKSFNRAVHFV
+436 PIMSKSLDRVVHFIR
-451 KKAGSV
+451 KAGSV
-457 IFAVTVVV
+457 IFVVTLVV

-477 LSSSWLATLGRF
+477 LSSSWLAALGRF

-519 TLGTIFSIESFGI
+519 TLGTIFGI
-532 ESADEDLA
+532 ESADEDPA

-554 SGLALVVFFTIAL
+554 SGVALVVFFTIAL

-572 VALLAREARS
+572 VALLAREAKSAR
-582 SQFALKLLT
+582 FAVQLLL
-591 GYLVLAWTVAW
+591 GYLVLAWLVAW
-602 LVYSLASALLT
+602 LVYSVASLLLR

>member
-1 MTNLLLVGAP
+1 MKNILLVGAP

-18 FNKLTGLS
+18 FNQLTGLS

-37 DVGTGVLKS
+37 DVGTGALRA
-46 DPGVTVW
+46 DARLTVW

-61 NPVSGEEQVAI
+61 TAVSGEEQVAI
-72 DTLKT
+72 DTLRA
-77 ALRSDDQ
+77 ALKSEEQ
-84 ALVAMVWDATRLEKG
+84 AVVAMVCDATRLEKS
-99 ATYCLQVARECARVG
+99 ATYCLQVARECAQAQ
-114 KSFVVLLNMMDVIES
+114 KPFLVLLNMMDVIES
-129 DGLDMDVPG
+129 DGLDMDVQG

-147 LPVSART
+147 FPVSART
-154 GTGLAEAEAVFVGPR
+154 GKGLSEVEAVLVSSTPEISTWG
-169 PDPAPWA
+169 

-183 TGTANQIA
+183 SGTATQIA
-191 DRFAPKGDLLVQ
+191 ERFAPKGDLLVR
-203 RQAQLDHWLLGTFT
+203 RQAKLDNWLLGTLS

-223 LLMTLFFQAIFTWA
+223 MIMTLFFQAIFTWA

-249 SIGSAVASVMPAG
+249 AMGGLVSSVLPDG
-262 VVADFVNDAIFG
+262 VLADFVNDAIFG

-365 PVYALLIAILIPN
+365 PVYALLIAILIPD
-378 ETALGGL
+378 ETVLGGI

-396 YFFGIVTALIVAAFV
+396 YFFGIMTALIVAAVV

-416 TSSSNQAFIL
+416 TATSSQAFIL
-426 ELPPY
+426 ELPAY
-431 RLPEL
+431 RMPALK
-436 RPIISKSFNRAVHFV
+436 PIVSKSLDRVVHFIR
-451 KKAGSV
+451 KAGSV

-477 LSSSWLATLGRF
+477 LSSSWLAALGRF

-519 TLGTIFSIESFGI
+519 TLGTIFGI
-532 ESADEDLA
+532 ESADEDPA
-540 SLADQIAASGLTAA
+540 SLADQIADSGLTAA
-554 SGLALVVFFTIAL
+554 SGVALVVFFTIAL

-572 VALLAREARS
+572 VALLAREAKSAR
-582 SQFALKLLT
+582 FAVQLLL
-591 GYLVLAWTVAW
+591 GYLVLAWLVAW
-602 LVYSLASALLT
+602 LVYSVASPLLR